1 MIDFQVGDT
10 VYLRKHITVEEVY
23 GGLTF
28 LPKMAPMIGKQLTI
42 KRIDSVLGKL
52 YYKFKEDPEN
62 FSYSYEMLL
71 PVRELD
77 QREVG
82 SIRNFSTGAVRDTA
96 EGKPR
101 MGLLPLDLLKRVA
114 KHYQIGAEK
123 YEPDNWRKG
132 QPKDATMDS
141 LLRHLESYRRGETD
155 EDHLSAVVWNAL
167 SMMHVD
173 EYLLREHPELDFG
186 YKYPKKE
193 L

>member
-1 MIDFQVGDT
+1 MNDFKVGDR
-10 VYLRKHITVEEVY
+10 VVLIDDMGYLPSTRAVVTEGHLGTIVKVNKRSLNDNAPYQVRWD
-23 GGLTF
+23 GVDFDDSAWTF
-28 LPKMAPMIGKQLTI
+28 SARLAPAPI
-42 KRIDSVLGKL
+42 KD
-52 YYKFKEDPEN
+52 N
-62 FSYSYEMLL
+62 
-71 PVRELD
+71 
-77 QREVG
+77 
-82 SIRNFSTGAVRDTA
+82 IRNFSTGAVRDTA

-114 KHYQIGAEK
+114 KYYQIGAEK

-132 QPKDATMDS
+132 QPKDTTMDS

-173 EYLLREHPELDFG
+173 EYLLREHPELDFE

-193 L
+193 M

>member
-10 VYLRKHITVEEVY
+10 VRLRYLTVGKEY
-23 GGLTF
+23 GGIIF
-28 LPKMAPMIGKQLTI
+28 LPKMALMVGKQLTI
-42 KRIDSVLGKL
+42 SKINSVGGRNF
-52 YYKFKEDPEN
+52 FKVTEDPEQ
-62 FSYSYEMLL
+62 FYYSYEMLQTS
-71 PVRELD
+71 ELKP
-77 QREVG
+77 
-82 SIRNFSTGAVRDTA
+82 IRTFETGAVRDTA

-132 QPKDATMDS
+132 QPKDTTMDS
-141 LLRHLESYRRGETD
+141 LLRHLESYRKGETD
-155 EDHLSAVVWNAL
+155 EDHLSAVIWNAF

-173 EYLLREHPELDFG
+173 EYLLREHPELDFS

-193 L
+193 D